1 MVGIDSVLDLYRIEG
16 WCKVVVGTALIA
28 VGIRIAAVLVGSIAT
43 VGEWVAAVG
52 HIPLM
57 VVEDTAVE
65 AILVD

>member
-1 MVGIDSVLDLYRIEG
+1 MVGIDPALDLYRIEG
-16 WCKVVVGTALIA
+16 WCKVVVGTALVA
-28 VGIRIAAVLVGSIAT
+28 VGIRIVAVLVGSIAT

-57 VVEDTAVE
+57 VVGDTAVE